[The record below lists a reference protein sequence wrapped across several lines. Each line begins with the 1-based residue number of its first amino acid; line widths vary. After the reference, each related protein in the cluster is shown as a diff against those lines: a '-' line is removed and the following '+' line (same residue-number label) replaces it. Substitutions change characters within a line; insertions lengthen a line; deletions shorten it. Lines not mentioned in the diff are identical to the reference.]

1 MKAMRR
7 RDDGGPP
14 GAAEARFGAL
24 YRDHARAVLAY
35 AVRRAATADD
45 AADVVAEAFLVAWR
59 RGADVPSGDAARL
72 WLYGVAR
79 RTLANQRRGER
90 RRTRLAARMRAEM
103 PAVLAAAL
111 PSPTAADHEVLT
123 AIAALR
129 ESDREVLLLSAWEQL
144 SPAEI
149 AEVLGISPLAV
160 RSRLHRARRRVQAQ
174 LGGPD
179 PDTASIPPALEP
191 EKAR

>member
-14 GAAEARFGAL
+14 GATEARFATL
-24 YRDHARAVLAY
+24 YRDHAREVLAY
-35 AVRRAATADD
+35 AVRRGASAED

-59 RGADVPSGDAARL
+59 RGADVPRGDGARL

-90 RRTRLAARMRAEM
+90 RRTRLAARMRAEL
-103 PAVLAAAL
+103 PAILAAAV
-111 PSPTAADHEVLT
+111 PAPTAADHEVLT

-149 AEVLGISPLAV
+149 AQVLAITPLAV
-160 RSRLHRARRRVQAQ
+160 RSRLHRARRRVQDQ
-174 LGGPD
+174 LAGPAAGA
-179 PDTASIPPALEP
+179 PSVPPALEP